1 MENNLVKLRYALDI
15 LPQELSEP
23 IRKMPQLER
32 ERIQEIRLRA
42 DKFLT
47 VTLFGNEYYLSPEG
61 KTQKEPLV
69 SVTVSSENI
78 DTVIKRAFRFSMH
91 SFSRELSRGY
101 ITIDGG
107 CRVGFCG
114 TAVLDKDKDYAT
126 ESVKNISSVN
136 IRVAR
141 ELLGCSTEIFNR
153 IFSEKPASLLL
164 IGPPSSGKTTVLRDL
179 CRKLG
184 DKYSVC
190 IIDERN
196 EIAATQ
202 SGKTCND
209 IGRLSDVFNSYNKF
223 DGIMTAVRVMS
234 PKIIAVDEIGS
245 KEDQTALQYACNS
258 GVKLIATT
266 HATDYDD
273 AKRKSVISKLIKDKV
288 FDYACVLGTGSL
300 CGKIIRVVR
309 ITND

>member
-1 MENNLVKLRYALDI
+1 MENQKVKLKYALDI
-15 LPQELSEP
+15 LPEELAEP
-23 IRKMPQLER
+23 IRKMPSLER
-32 ERIQEIRLRA
+32 ERIQEIRLRSG
-42 DKFLT
+42 KYLT
-47 VTLFGNEYYLSPEG
+47 VTLFGNEYFLSHDG
-61 KTQKEPLV
+61 KTQKEP
-69 SVTVSSENI
+69 SKAVTVSYQNA
-78 DTVIKRAFRFSMH
+78 DTVIKRAFRYSVH

-114 TAVLDKDKDYAT
+114 TAVLDSSDNYST
-126 ESVKNISSVN
+126 ESVKNITSIN

-141 ELLGCSTEIFNR
+141 ELFGCSSEIFNR
-153 IFSEKPASLLL
+153 IFFEKPMSLLI

-179 CRKLG
+179 CRKIG
-184 DKYSVC
+184 EGYSIC

-196 EIAATQ
+196 EIAATE
-202 SGKTCND
+202 SGKACNE
-209 IGRLSDVFNSYNKF
+209 IGRLSDVFNGYNRY

-234 PKIIAVDEIGS
+234 PKLIAVDEIGS
-245 KEDQTALQYACNS
+245 KEDMTALQYACNS

-266 HATDYDD
+266 HAYDYDD
-273 AKRKSVISKLIKDKV
+273 AKRKSGISKLIKDKV

-300 CGKIIRVVR
+300 CGKPVKIVR

>member
-1 MENNLVKLRYALDI
+1 MENSVVKLKYALDI
-15 LPQELSEP
+15 LPEELSSP

-32 ERIQEIRLRA
+32 DRIQEIRLRA
-42 DKFLT
+42 NKYLT
-47 VTLFGNEYYLSPEG
+47 VTLFGNEYFLSPEG
-61 KTQKEPLV
+61 KTQKEPLD
-69 SVTVSSENI
+69 SVTVSSENVE
-78 DTVIKRAFRFSMH
+78 TVIKRAFRFSMH

-101 ITIDGG
+101 ITVDGG

-114 TAVLDKDKDYAT
+114 TAVLDSEKNYIT
-126 ESVKNISSVN
+126 ESVKNISSIN

-141 ELLGCSTEIFNR
+141 ELFGCSGEIFNR
-153 IFSEKPASLLL
+153 IFFEKPMSLLL
-164 IGPPSSGKTTVLRDL
+164 IGPPSSGKTTILRDL
-179 CRKLG
+179 CRKTG
-184 DKYSVC
+184 EKYSVC

-196 EIAATQ
+196 EIAATK
-202 SGKTCND
+202 SGKPCND

-245 KEDQTALQYACNS
+245 KEDLNALQYACNS

-266 HATDYDD
+266 HAVDYDD

-300 CGKIIRVVR
+300 CGKAVKIVR